1 MPRQRLSRGDL
12 LLLAALLAAAGVAV
26 SAFLTWQ
33 YYTGEAS
40 GVCDVNSFWNCTV
53 VRQSPWSSFGGI
65 PTSAAGLG
73 GFVVL
78 LALAVLGL
86 RGIELPGPWST
97 DAWLL
102 GFAVLGAL
110 IGLGLTYLELFVI
123 GAVCIFCATG
133 FAMDLGVLAVAVGLR
148 RSSRRADVG

>member
-1 MPRQRLSRGDL
+1 MAREGLSRGDL
-12 LLLAALLAAAGVAV
+12 LLLAAILAAAGIVV

-33 YYTGEAS
+33 WYTGAAS
-40 GVCDVNSFWNCTV
+40 GACDISSFFSCSTV
-53 VRQSPWSSFGGI
+53 RNSPWASVAGI

-78 LALAVLGL
+78 LGLSVAAL
-86 RGIELPGPWST
+86 RGMDSLGPWSA

-110 IGLGLTYLELFVI
+110 VGLGLTYLELFVI
-123 GAVCIFCATG
+123 GAVCVFCAAG
-133 FAMDLGVLAVAVGLR
+133 FALDLGILAVGSVFWR
-148 RSSRRADVG
+148 RRRTGASG